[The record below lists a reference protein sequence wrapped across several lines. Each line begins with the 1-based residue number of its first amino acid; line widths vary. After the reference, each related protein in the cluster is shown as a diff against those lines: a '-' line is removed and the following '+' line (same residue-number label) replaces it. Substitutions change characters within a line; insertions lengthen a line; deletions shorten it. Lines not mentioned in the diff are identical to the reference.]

1 MEQDPAE
8 HPGRERQESRGRRGT
23 ILSTRAPRPREA
35 RSRRGSHQQS
45 GSHCSSIGCELF
57 FPWRRLSRPACM
69 KNEGSLLARGC
80 TRTMAIFALPAEP
93 ARQAR
98 PARGPAT
105 KASQTRPIRPGAP
118 NTRSRGPQ
126 RPYGVYRTQR
136 GGQALRRR
144 AMRGATHGPFSKRAP
159 RRATTDSAVDATRA
173 LLTGKNTSRKGVG
186 RSRILKLRMQPACTP
201 MASLSPCL
209 VKTLALLQHS

>member
-1 MEQDPAE
+1 M
-8 HPGRERQESRGRRGT
+8 
-23 ILSTRAPRPREA
+23 RAF
-35 RSRRGSHQQS
+35 
-45 GSHCSSIGCELF
+45 L
-57 FPWRRLSRPACM
+57 PWRRLSRPACM

-93 ARQAR
+93 VRQAR

-144 AMRGATHGPFSKRAP
+144 AMRGATLGPFSKRAP
-159 RRATTDSAVDATRA
+159 RRATTDATQA

-186 RSRILKLRMQPACTP
+186 RSRVLKLRMQPACTP
-201 MASLSPCL
+201 MAPLSPCPA
-209 VKTLALLQHS
+209 KTLALFQHS